1 MKNELSQAISEIAS
15 KNPELTQKI
24 TELTTQL
31 VGLMGAEQTLQDI
44 ISWITELCEC
54 FEDSGLVAGGAALL
68 ILIGVL
74 IYQFKN
80 AKRGI

>member
-1 MKNELSQAISEIAS
+1 
-15 KNPELTQKI
+15 
-24 TELTTQL
+24 
-31 VGLMGAEQTLQDI
+31 MGAEQTLQDI